1 VAARADGL
9 LEQDVQLLGAVLDVL
24 PPEVGLGA
32 QPPEVGLGARPP
44 EVGLGA
50 RPVVA
55 VLDVL
60 RPAYPARLFWRLVP
74 RASARPRKG
83 VRPR

>member
-32 QPPEVGLGARPP
+32 QPLEVVLG
-44 EVGLGA
+44 G

-60 RPAYPARLFWRLVP
+60 RVQRPACPARLFWRLVP
-74 RASARPRKG
+74 GASARPRKE

>member
-24 PPEVGLGA
+24 
-32 QPPEVGLGARPP
+32 PPEVGLGARPP